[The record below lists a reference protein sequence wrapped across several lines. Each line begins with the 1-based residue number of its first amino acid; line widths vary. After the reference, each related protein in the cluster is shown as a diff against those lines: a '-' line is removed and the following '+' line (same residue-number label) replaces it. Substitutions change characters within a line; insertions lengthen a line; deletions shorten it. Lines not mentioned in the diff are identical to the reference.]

1 MTIPRSVWISIAA
14 VSAIIVVAGTV
25 WWLRTR
31 SIEGLAPLNPS
42 EKVGGTETSTD
53 ASASTSSASTAA
65 AIEASNEIFN
75 RPVFFAPEPQV
86 SPGINIMYPSDGV
99 TFQVTD
105 ETLAQNAAP
114 PLGAAAPA
122 ETVTAPPVDPGETD
136 PDQDGLNNNQ
146 EGQLGT
152 DSTKKDTD
160 GDTLSD
166 GDEVKKYRT
175 DPLRADSDGDGYTDA
190 EEIKNG
196 YNPLG
201 SGKCLTSDC
210 AF

>member
-31 SIEGLAPLNPS
+31 SVEGLAPLNPS
-42 EKVGGTETSTD
+42 KETAGSASSPD
-53 ASASTSSASTAA
+53 ASASTSSASAA
-65 AIEASNEIFN
+65 AIEASNEIVN

-86 SPGINIMYPSDGV
+86 SPGINIVYPSDGV
-99 TFQVTD
+99 VLQVTD
-105 ETLAQNAAP
+105 ETLAQNAARTP
-114 PLGAAAPA
+114 GAAPSEEVQTPAPI
-122 ETVTAPPVDPGETD
+122 DPGETD
-136 PDQDGLNNNQ
+136 PDQDELNNNQ

-152 DSTKKDTD
+152 DPTKKDTD
-160 GDTLSD
+160 GDGLSD
-166 GDEVKKYRT
+166 GEEVKKYRT